1 MDELTGAE
9 YCRFCKSEC
18 LQIYE
23 NVTPPHYGEA
33 YCPFCQRHSHWIKN
47 PDKTNRRQSGV
58 KLRKLIPNS
67 LQNTCEICLR
77 TKSELNNLNLSFEVH
92 HVIPVDQQGSDEAEN
107 LRLVCSQCHELI
119 HRHREIFK
127 RYSKLLDSNE
137 NKLD

>member
-9 YCRFCKSEC
+9 YCKICKSEC

-67 LQNTCEICLR
+67 LQNICEICLR
-77 TKSELNNLNLSFEVH
+77 TKSAVSYTHLTL
-92 HVIPVDQQGSDEAEN
+92 PTKA
-107 LRLVCSQCHELI
+107 
-119 HRHREIFK
+119 
-127 RYSKLLDSNE
+127 
-137 NKLD
+137 